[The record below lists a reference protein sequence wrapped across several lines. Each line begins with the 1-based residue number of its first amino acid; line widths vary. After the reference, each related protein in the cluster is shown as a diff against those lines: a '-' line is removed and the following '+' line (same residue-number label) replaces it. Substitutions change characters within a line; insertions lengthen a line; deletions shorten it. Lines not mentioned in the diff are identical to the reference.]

1 MRNEQII
8 IQLPIQGR
16 GGEEEKRDGNAE
28 LQRMRNEQIIIQLP
42 IYREEAERKG
52 REMAMLVAE
61 LQRMRNETQE
71 SGIQD
76 EKMTK

>member
-1 MRNEQII
+1 
-8 IQLPIQGR
+8 
-16 GGEEEKRDGNAE
+16 
-28 LQRMRNEQIIIQLP
+28 
-42 IYREEAERKG
+42 
-52 REMAMLVAE
+52 MAMLVAE